1 MRIIRKAEVEE
12 IDATNDA
19 IFTGG
24 SVSRRRLVNEDLTEQ
39 FSFNIVSFGPGARN
53 KLHTHTSDQVLFA
66 TEGVGYVGTED
77 EKEMMSTGDTAFIP
91 AGEKHWHGATE
102 GSSFSHVA
110 LLSPTSRT
118 AIFE

>member
-1 MRIIRKAEVEE
+1 MKVIKKAEVEE

-24 SVSRRRLVNEDLTEQ
+24 AVSRRRLVNEDLSEQ
-39 FSFNIVSFGPGARN
+39 FAFNIVSFGPGARN
-53 KLHTHTSDQVLFA
+53 KLHTHTSDQVLFV
-66 TEGVGYVGTED
+66 TEGVGYVATED
-77 EKEMMSTGDTAFIP
+77 ETEMVSTGDTAFIP
-91 AGEKHWHGATE
+91 AGEKHWHGATDE
-102 GSSFSHVA
+102 SGFSHVA

>member
-1 MRIIRKAEVEE
+1 MRRAEVEE

-24 SVSRRRLVNEDLTEQ
+24 SVSRRRLVNEDLSEQ
-39 FSFNIVSFGPGARN
+39 FAFNIVSFGPGAKNR
-53 KLHTHTSDQVLFA
+53 LHTHTSEQVLFV

-77 EKEMMSTGDTAFIP
+77 TTEMVSVGDTAFIP

-102 GSSFSHVA
+102 DSSFSHVA

-118 AIFE
+118 EIFE

>member
-1 MRIIRKAEVEE
+1 MKVMRKAEVEE

-19 IFTGG
+19 IFMGG
-24 SVSRRRLVNEDLTEQ
+24 SVSRRRLVNEDLSEM
-39 FSFNIVSFGPGARN
+39 FAFNIVSFGPGGRN
-53 KLHTHTSDQVLFA
+53 RLHTHTSDQVLFV

-77 EKEMMSTGDTAFIP
+77 ETAMVSVGDTAFIP

-102 GSSFSHVA
+102 SSSFSHAA

-118 AIFE
+118 TILE